1 MTHVI
6 SPCYED
12 FQFSLL
18 ICYGHMGQVR
28 KMRLYCYLVL
38 LSSLTHWGRVMHI
51 CVVKLTII
59 DSDNGLSPER
69 RQAIIWT
76 NAGILL
82 IGPLRTNFSEILI
95 GFQTF
100 SFKKMR
106 LIMSSAKWHPFC
118 LGLNVLKFLGGAHHQ
133 GKTTT
138 WNGSRPHRSW
148 RFVILDPFY
157 FMAWISNY
165 TPGFLWDVIT
175 HPCNL
180 CHLGPI
186 LLHGMD

>member
-1 MTHVI
+1 MLRGLSIFTAYMLWAYG
-6 SPCYED
+6 SGQED
-12 FQFSLL
+12 A
-18 ICYGHMGQVR
+18 V
-28 KMRLYCYLVL
+28 VL
-38 LSSLTHWGRVMHI
+38 LSGFAIIFNSLRPSDAYMRL
-51 CVVKLTII
+51 KLTII
-59 DSDNGLSPER
+59 DSDNGLSLER

>member
-1 MTHVI
+1 MSSYQIRDLRKSKSQIWKVRGGSYITGTSYIRDLMTHVI

-76 NAGILL
+76 NVGILL

-100 SFKKMR
+100 SNKSLQ
-106 LIMSSAKWHPFC
+106 LIWRSGTRRWNLRVPDLQMS
-118 LGLNVLKFLGGAHHQ
+118 
-133 GKTTT
+133 
-138 WNGSRPHRSW
+138 
-148 RFVILDPFY
+148 
-157 FMAWISNY
+157 
-165 TPGFLWDVIT
+165 
-175 HPCNL
+175 CN
-180 CHLGPI
+180 
-186 LLHGMD
+186 DFT